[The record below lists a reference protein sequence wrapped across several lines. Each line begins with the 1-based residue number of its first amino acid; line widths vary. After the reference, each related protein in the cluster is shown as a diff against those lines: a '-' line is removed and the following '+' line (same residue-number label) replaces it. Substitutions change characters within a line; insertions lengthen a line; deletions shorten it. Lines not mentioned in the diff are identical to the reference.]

1 MSDDPRILM
10 AQHAKTAE
18 LLGVDF
24 LPLGQV
30 PAGMVQ
36 SPVDTQAADQA
47 PEPSRA
53 IEPKA
58 PARHTKPS
66 PPPAQGSPDSSLVS
80 IPAVSAQEL
89 QGAYTGESDAQARLD
104 ALRAKYELDAPHA
117 HFNTPHNNIVFGEG
131 DPQAQLMFIG
141 EAPGEDED
149 RTGRPFVG
157 RAGQLLE
164 NMIKAMGVTRE
175 QVYITNVLKTRPPNN
190 ATPTKEQARLCE
202 PYLVEQVRIIEP
214 KAIVTLGLS
223 ASQLILKSQS
233 PMRTLRGHWH
243 PWPTSPESEGL
254 GEIEI
259 MPTYHPAY
267 LLRSYTEDNRRKVW
281 SDLTQV
287 IDKLGLKN

>member
-1 MSDDPRILM
+1 MSTDPRILM

-24 LPLGQV
+24 LPLGEV
-30 PAGMVQ
+30 PTVMAQPTADVAPPTPSR
-36 SPVDTQAADQA
+36 SPQPTQA
-47 PEPSRA
+47 PVSVP
-53 IEPKA
+53 
-58 PARHTKPS
+58 PAH
-66 PPPAQGSPDSSLVS
+66 PPAQANPDSELAS
-80 IPAVSAQEL
+80 IPAAAAQAL
-89 QGAYTGESDAQARLD
+89 QGAYASESDAQARLD

-117 HFNTPHNNIVFGEG
+117 HFNTAFSNIVFGEG

-254 GEIEI
+254 GKIEI